1 VDWEPEESSCAFD
14 SVVVFGKFVDRGSA
28 SFRGS
33 VLGRIWNLCRNG
45 VFPLSLMARGK
56 LERREASG
64 KKLNFSDPPIQL
76 EPVKSTK

>member
-1 VDWEPEESSCAFD
+1 
-14 SVVVFGKFVDRGSA
+14 
-28 SFRGS
+28 
-33 VLGRIWNLCRNG
+33 
-45 VFPLSLMARGK
+45 MARGK